1 MGAFFS
7 ARVFINGQ
15 EKRGKQ
21 REAEDTTARDV
32 QGVGQAPGQDGAPGS
47 QGACGAASWAGP
59 LDSGLQAWKAWAEEP
74 AASAASEGIGEQP
87 KGGRHPQGPC
97 PVSAASESLLGRVAR
112 IGLSTSCTRM
122 LRPWAPQTPTV
133 PGWVARASAGMRD
146 GGDAR
151 GRARPLRPRVGAP
164 RALAAGAAA
173 AVPEG
178 AVCHVLTEIVG
189 AGPARSGSAA
199 V

>member
-1 MGAFFS
+1 MRQRIPRLGTCRGWGRPRGRTGRQGAKVLVG
-7 ARVFINGQ
+7 RP
-15 EKRGKQ
+15 RGPGPW
-21 REAEDTTARDV
+21 TAACRP
-32 QGVGQAPGQDGAPGS
+32 GKPGQRS
-47 QGACGAASWAGP
+47 QRP
-59 LDSGLQAWKAWAEEP
+59 RQP
-74 AASAASEGIGEQP
+74 PRASASSLRRASRLKAGDIP
-87 KGGRHPQGPC
+87 RGRAQFRPR
-97 PVSAASESLLGRVAR
+97 ASLLGRVAR

-146 GGDAR
+146 GGNAR
-151 GRARPLRPRVGAP
+151 GRAWPLRPRVGAP